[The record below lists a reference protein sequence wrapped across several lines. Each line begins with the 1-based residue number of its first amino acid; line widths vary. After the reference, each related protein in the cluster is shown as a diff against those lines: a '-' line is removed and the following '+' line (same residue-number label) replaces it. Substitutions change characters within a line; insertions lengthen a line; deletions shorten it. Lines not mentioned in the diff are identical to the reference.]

1 MSLRDIINYNLSER
15 CVFFSSIQIERN
27 YIPFFS
33 WSCGCWS
40 PSTLR
45 LVRALSPCPHLVHIA
60 IGAIII
66 FVSPARI
73 AQTIYNKAD
82 LLASSRY
89 GWSILGTSI
98 GTWSLRFSDCF
109 SSRPISVIVSFPPA
123 IGHTTLCTLAG
134 FAYGLNGFFIGGIA
148 SLIGSALSFTV
159 LRLLFKKRLHSWSS
173 KNEKW
178 QALESVVVCETYMT

>member
-1 MSLRDIINYNLSER
+1 MPSLGSYL
-15 CVFFSSIQIERN
+15 
-27 YIPFFS
+27 
-33 WSCGCWS
+33 
-40 PSTLR
+40 
-45 LVRALSPCPHLVHIA
+45 H

-73 AQTIYNKAD
+73 AQTIYNNAD

-89 GWSILGTSI
+89 GWLILGTAI
-98 GTWSLRFSDCF
+98 GTSSFRFSDCF
-109 SSRPISVIVSFPPA
+109 LSWSTLVIISFPPA

-134 FAYGLNGFFIGGIA
+134 FAYGMNGFFIAGPA

-159 LRLLFKKRLHSWSS
+159 LRLLFKKRLHAWSS

-178 QALESVVVCETYMT
+178 KALESVVVCENIQ